1 MNNRLAP
8 EFMSSADEIAYLK
21 AQNTK
26 LQKINDAL
34 IFRIEEG
41 PDNNAAYSAS
51 PCTASSPLQPDV

>member
-8 EFMSSADEIAYLK
+8 EFMSSADEIAHLK

-41 PDNNAAYSAS
+41 PGVIM
-51 PCTASSPLQPDV
+51 PRIQRLKTRCI